1 MKFKFNMKTL
11 AVALMLA
18 TAPMAMP
25 AYSASPEPAMV
36 QQTFAVPEAAAKA
49 LADAIRAKDA
59 KALLAVVGPESRNW
73 LFSGD
78 EVADRDD
85 WARFLTAYDR
95 KNAVSKAADGRML
108 LLVGDGDWAF
118 PAPIVNKG
126 QGWVFDSAAGR
137 EEFINRRV
145 GKNEL
150 SAIQTLLA
158 IVDAQREYAAADP
171 DGNGFNDY
179 ARTFVSSENKRDGL
193 YWPVKATEP
202 PSPLGPLVGEA
213 ARSGYRAGASKPA
226 PYHGYHFRMLTGQG
240 KAAPGSAYSYL
251 VGDKLIGGFAVL
263 AYPARYG
270 VSGVMTFLVSHE
282 GTVYQ
287 KNLGKLTSTKA
298 LKMRQFNPD
307 ASWEKVN

>member
-18 TAPMAMP
+18 TTPLAMP

-36 QQTFAVPEAAAKA
+36 QQTFGTPEEAAKA
-49 LADAIRAKDA
+49 LAEAVRAKDA
-59 KALLAVVGPESRNW
+59 KALLAVVGPESRHW

-78 EVADRDD
+78 EVADRDE
-85 WARFLTAYDR
+85 WARFLSAYDR
-95 KNAVSKAADGRML
+95 KNAVNRMANGRML

-126 QGWVFDSAAGR
+126 QSWVFDSAAGR

-158 IVDAQREYAAADP
+158 VVDAQREYAAADA
-171 DGNGFNDY
+171 DGNGYNDY
-179 ARTFVSSENKRDGL
+179 ARTFLSSEDKRDGL
-193 YWPVKATEP
+193 YWPVKASQP

-213 ARSGYRAGASKPA
+213 ARTGYRTGVSQPA
-226 PYHGYHFRMLTGQG
+226 PYHGYLFRMLTGQG
-240 KAAPGSAYSYL
+240 KAAPGGAYSYL

-270 VSGVMTFLVSHE
+270 VSGIMTFLVNHE

-287 KNLGKLTSTKA
+287 KNLGKSTSTKA
-298 LKMRQFNPD
+298 LNMRQFNPD
-307 ASWEKVN
+307 ASWRKTN